1 MPIAVTIAVG
11 ALYCWLILY
20 YSSNHQNTAEPAYQL
35 VEKPTPKEDV
45 QMDKNP
51 AYSINDTQD
60 TAEDHQDV
68 QMDKN
73 PAYSI
78 NDTQDTSEDHHYD
91 YY

>member
-1 MPIAVTIAVG
+1 M
-11 ALYCWLILY
+11 LY
-20 YSSNHQNTAEPAYQL
+20 YSSNHQNTAEPGYEL
-35 VEKPTPKEDV
+35 VEKPTLKEDV

-51 AYSINDTQD
+51 AYSFNDTQD
-60 TAEDHQDV
+60 AAEDHQDI

-91 YY
+91 YYWQ

>member
-1 MPIAVTIAVG
+1 MCRQPLPIAVTIAVG

-60 TAEDHQDV
+60 T
-68 QMDKN
+68 
-73 PAYSI
+73 
-78 NDTQDTSEDHHYD
+78 SEDHHYD
-91 YY
+91 FISDSGHAKVKGQI

>member
-1 MPIAVTIAVG
+1 
-11 ALYCWLILY
+11 
-20 YSSNHQNTAEPAYQL
+20 
-35 VEKPTPKEDV
+35 
-45 QMDKNP
+45 MDKNP

-78 NDTQDTSEDHHYD
+78 NDTQNTSEDHHYD